1 MKTTY
6 TRQDY
11 KNLLERA
18 KLAEANGDPEAK
30 YVISWMEN
38 LLKPT
43 QWETS
48 LLRSNE
54 AQMMGSQIHAQRPRD
69 DS

>member
-1 MKTTY
+1 MTPIY

-11 KNLLERA
+11 KNLLDRA
-18 KLAEANGDPEAK
+18 KLAQANGDPEAK

-48 LLRSNE
+48 LLRNNRLSRP
-54 AQMMGSQIHAQRPRD
+54 AGSVTP
-69 DS
+69 